1 MRELVSILVRG
12 IVRDPA
18 RVRVHERAVR
28 GRVVIELT
36 VDLDDRGRVIGR
48 EGRTAKALRT
58 VLGAV
63 ALRRGQSCQLE
74 IVD

>member
-1 MRELVSILVRG
+1 VRALVSILVGG

-18 RVRVHERAVR
+18 RVQVHERAAR

-48 EGRTAKALRT
+48 EGRTANALRT

-63 ALRRGQSCQLE
+63 ARRRGQACQLE